1 MSTKELWLIK
11 EKQPGEVINSLK
23 LKSNTLNKAKTLQ
36 LQKLLEGLLKNSLSS
51 LCRSLALNQGES
63 QFICRTSCH
72 KSLNNAEKCTFH
84 VKDNCMKIGFLAFTQ
99 RYRCFFDK
107 VNFEFRT
114 VWLNFFILNFSIIQ
128 KANFLKTK
136 FRFLLKWI
144 YKECSIHL
152 SLPWY
157 TVSTIHLHSHC
168 FNYTNYNV
176 QKLWL

>member
-11 EKQPGEVINSLK
+11 EKQPGEVINELK
-23 LKSNTLNKAKTLQ
+23 LKSNTLNKAKRLQ

-72 KSLNNAEKCTFH
+72 KSLNNAQKCTFH

-107 VNFEFRT
+107 ANFEFRT
-114 VWLNFFILNFSIIQ
+114 VWLNFFIFNFSIIQ
-128 KANFLKTK
+128 KVNFLINLKTK
-136 FRFLLKWI
+136 FSFLLKWI

-152 SLPWY
+152 SL
-157 TVSTIHLHSHC
+157 
-168 FNYTNYNV
+168 
-176 QKLWL
+176 LW

>member
-1 MSTKELWLIK
+1 M
-11 EKQPGEVINSLK
+11 K
-23 LKSNTLNKAKTLQ
+23 LKSNTLNKAKRLQ

-72 KSLNNAEKCTFH
+72 KSLNNAQKCTFH
-84 VKDNCMKIGFLAFTQ
+84 VKDNCIKIGFLAFTQ

-114 VWLNFFILNFSIIQ
+114 VWLNFFIFNFSIIQ
-128 KANFLKTK
+128 KVNFLINLKTK
-136 FRFLLKWI
+136 FSFLLKWI

-152 SLPWY
+152 SL
-157 TVSTIHLHSHC
+157 
-168 FNYTNYNV
+168 
-176 QKLWL
+176 LW

>member
-11 EKQPGEVINSLK
+11 EKQPGEVINELK

-114 VWLNFFILNFSIIQ
+114 VWLNFFIFNFSIIQ
-128 KANFLKTK
+128 KVNFLKTK

-157 TVSTIHLHSHC
+157 K
-168 FNYTNYNV
+168 YNSFA
-176 QKLWL
+176 LSLLTLY

>member
-11 EKQPGEVINSLK
+11 EKQPGEVINELK

-36 LQKLLEGLLKNSLSS
+36 LQKLLEGLLKNSLSA

-114 VWLNFFILNFSIIQ
+114 VWLNFFIFNFSIIQ
-128 KANFLKTK
+128 KVNFLINLKTK
-136 FRFLLKWI
+136 FSFLL
-144 YKECSIHL
+144 
-152 SLPWY
+152 
-157 TVSTIHLHSHC
+157 
-168 FNYTNYNV
+168 
-176 QKLWL
+176 